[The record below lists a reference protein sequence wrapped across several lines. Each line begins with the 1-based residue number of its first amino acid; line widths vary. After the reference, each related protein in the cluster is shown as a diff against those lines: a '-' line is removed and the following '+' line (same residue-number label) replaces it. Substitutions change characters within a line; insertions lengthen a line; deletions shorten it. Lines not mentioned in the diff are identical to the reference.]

1 MIQLFKIISVIAC
14 HSNPDCYISGHIV
27 RKLDPR
33 QDILFLFLSN
43 HLYNKK
49 TTTVKQSSILDNT
62 HMLHFNLSCP
72 HYVIRATGCLL
83 RNHKEKVEQDVM
95 NRINI
100 LVVCL
105 IPNLMKPLKF
115 QRNLVLSREKA
126 AHKIRL
132 HMQYAGTSSIVSINR
147 GQNKNNNA

>member
-83 RNHKEKVEQDVM
+83 RNHKERRHEQDQYSCRLFNTQPHETIKV
-95 NRINI
+95 
-100 LVVCL
+100 LAKSGL
-105 IPNLMKPLKF
+105 E
-115 QRNLVLSREKA
+115 QRKSCSQNTP
-126 AHKIRL
+126 AHAICW
-132 HMQYAGTSSIVSINR
+132 HIIDSVN
-147 GQNKNNNA
+147 